1 MEKSLILLRGLPGS
15 GKSTMAHL
23 FDCPVFEADQFF
35 IKDGE
40 YNYDFNLIGEA
51 HEWCKNQVEETM
63 KVSAPKIAVANTF
76 IEEFELTTFYL
87 LAERYGYRVFTAF
100 VEHRHGGKNVHGV
113 SEDILERMRFKL
125 EANKKL
131 KVNCET
137 SVKFNKSELDQYVND
152 GLLQVQK
159 HPELDLFIYN
169 YTKEAEYLRWWNP
182 ISLQCRGLV
191 LNSDG
196 DVIARPFKKF
206 FNFEDVMHKINLSTS
221 KNKYQIFDK
230 LDGSLGLLFWYKN
243 RWVFSSRGSFDSS
256 QSSEGFKFLQKYNYL
271 NADKE
276 FTHVFEII
284 YSSNRIV
291 VDYGDTE
298 DIILLG
304 AIKTSD
310 GVELSYEDLL
320 NNPAGFNC
328 VKRNDDLQGLS
339 LGQLKL
345 LDLPNK
351 EGFVVLIDGVRVKV
365 KFTNY
370 FKKHAIITNVSSYS
384 IWENLKSGRRISDMI
399 RSVDIPDEFYEW
411 MQKTEDAILLDVENR
426 INLHNEKY
434 REFITS
440 GLETKKEYAEQV
452 LALHDNK
459 EYNTKILF
467 NIYQG
472 RDIYDMVL
480 ELSKPVY
487 ELPFNNN

>member
-1 MEKSLILLRGLPGS
+1 M
-15 GKSTMAHL
+15 
-23 FDCPVFEADQFF
+23 
-35 IKDGE
+35 
-40 YNYDFNLIGEA
+40 
-51 HEWCKNQVEETM
+51 
-63 KVSAPKIAVANTF
+63 
-76 IEEFELTTFYL
+76 
-87 LAERYGYRVFTAF
+87 
-100 VEHRHGGKNVHGV
+100 
-113 SEDILERMRFKL
+113 
-125 EANKKL
+125 
-131 KVNCET
+131 
-137 SVKFNKSELDQYVND
+137 
-152 GLLQVQK
+152 
-159 HPELDLFIYN
+159 
-169 YTKEAEYLRWWNP
+169 
-182 ISLQCRGLV
+182 
-191 LNSDG
+191 
-196 DVIARPFKKF
+196 
-206 FNFEDVMHKINLSTS
+206 
-221 KNKYQIFDK
+221 
-230 LDGSLGLLFWYKN
+230 
-243 RWVFSSRGSFDSS
+243 
-256 QSSEGFKFLQKYNYL
+256 FKFLQKYNYL

-487 ELPFNNN
+487 ELPFSSN